1 MKQIKI
7 LMVIIFSILSATLN
21 CPPEVNSINFDS
33 INVSAKPDPAKK
45 APLPST
51 AEKAKITQ
59 LPKKQLLEGRSFSL
73 INNPNFTKENIPNIP
88 TIAQRMVTFA
98 QEFKPFMSMPV
109 KNYLSELTTKFP
121 NATQEQCFNYLT
133 KYFETHQNYREKEMP
148 GSFFWSSPTKTTD
161 LNNPIKITFSDI
173 LTATKPSD
181 NPELQNLWQELVN
194 SNPKQELQII
204 PQPNESFSIENL
216 NENNSSENWDIQ
228 QIQNPSLKDIQKGLS
243 DTTQETLQSVVD
255 TITNGTEYAKN
266 NTTNFLI
273 NPALNFIDTGITT
286 AKNTIDST
294 KTIFSKNINN
304 NKSKSLDRTPAP
316 YSYQFTQKATPK
328 IEEEPP
334 LLLTYTPEWH
344 ARDIAAD
351 GTKTDL
357 MKKQEL
363 DTLFG
368 ENKLSDMKNFEKIN
382 VSEKNAT
389 DQNNLANEN
398 QPFTP
403 EIQTA
408 LKTSTIPTL
417 TKSTVGNFM
426 YTACRKTA
434 RSIRNTPQAVK
445 QFINK
450 FITTLSYM
458 LNLTKEETVSLQ
470 NKAELEANK
479 LIADKQSWLYAKQ
492 DFDIKFAEWTNNII
506 DSFNKTIGR
515 KNKSSSMQMISID
528 TQTNNLAAPKL
539 NLITDGDMV
548 TSAQIIYKGHSYFVD
563 PANIQGPDITGNY
576 SITTDLVKEPKN
588 YNPLEKTYQ
597 FAYNLV
603 QGSIFHSLKE
613 SPAGNKA
620 EQDAPGALDKVQE
633 FITPNGQPSEGKLTI
648 EFNNQ
653 YKTLKTE
660 IRQPQ
665 ENAII
670 AINTTHDLKGKSKPI
685 TSITIAD
692 NHTNTFTP
700 TVSFDINANNGQ
712 IIDNPSVSHTIT
724 NTQGI
729 KTTIRATSNT
739 IRQLQDGRYII
750 ESTFTY
756 PEKPKLTYTQQFM
769 QSIFSQTPKL
779 LNDII
784 TNIREGYTLSQIEN
798 KVADTIGR
806 DKISEQINDVI
817 TYLFSANETQ
827 IEKVMTSYDPI
838 TNKIT
843 TWVTNQMSDGTS
855 KMVTTNYTLFDQ
867 TKSST
872 NNQTT
877 PTIPTKSN
885 FILQQPRK
893 LQNEKSLL

>member
-7 LMVIIFSILSATLN
+7 LMIIIFSILSATLN
-21 CPPEVNSINFDS
+21 CPPEVNSINFDR

-45 APLPST
+45 ATLPLT
-51 AEKAKITQ
+51 AEKAKMIE
-59 LPKKQLLEGRSFSL
+59 LSNEQLLQTKTTLIDTKNQTPKELAIKSIENTPSFDLTQKATPQSEFL
-73 INNPNFTKENIPNIP
+73 QADQLMQKEYQPWMANNTVQDYVDAITNSDQFTNKDPLVIRRYINEYFKTNQPTISTGWFSSQPRKIEPTELLSKPSSNDSGALKNLYQQLNSSYTKPTVDWNIP
-88 TIAQRMVTFA
+88 TLNKI
-98 QEFKPFMSMPV
+98 QETITITKEALQPV
-109 KNYLSELTTKFP
+109 VD
-121 NATQEQCFNYLT
+121 
-133 KYFETHQNYREKEMP
+133 
-148 GSFFWSSPTKTTD
+148 KTTSFATD
-161 LNNPIKITFSDI
+161 LHD
-173 LTATKPSD
+173 A
-181 NPELQNLWQELVN
+181 
-194 SNPKQELQII
+194 II
-204 PQPNESFSIENL
+204 NR
-216 NENNSSENWDIQ
+216 
-228 QIQNPSLKDIQKGLS
+228 
-243 DTTQETLQSVVD
+243 
-255 TITNGTEYAKN
+255 TEYAKN
-266 NTTNFLI
+266 NAEAESTPSLI
-273 NPALNFIDTGITT
+273 DPALNVIGTGVTT
-286 AKNTIDST
+286 VKNAINST
-294 KTIFSKNINN
+294 KNFI
-304 NKSKSLDRTPAP
+304 NKSTESSAP
-316 YSYQFTQKATPK
+316 NSEYSYQFTQETSPK
-328 IEEEPP
+328 TENPAP

-344 ARDIAAD
+344 VRDITAD

-382 VSEKNAT
+382 VSEKNAP
-389 DQNNLANEN
+389 DHNNLANEN

-458 LNLTKEETVSLQ
+458 LNLTKEETLSLQ
-470 NKAELEANK
+470 SKAELEANK

-492 DFDIKFAEWTNNII
+492 DFDIKFAEWTNNMI
-506 DSFNKTIGR
+506 DSFNRTIGR

-528 TQTNNLAAPKL
+528 TQRNNVAAPKL
-539 NLITDGDMV
+539 NLVTDGDMV

-563 PANIQGPDITGNY
+563 PANITGPDITGSY
-576 SITTDLVKEPKN
+576 SITTDLVKEPKS

-620 EQDAPGALDKVQE
+620 EQTAPEALDKVQE
-633 FITPNGQPSEGKLTI
+633 FITPNGQPSEGKLMI

-784 TNIREGYTLSQIEN
+784 TNIREGYTLTQVEN

-827 IEKVMTSYDPI
+827 IEKVMTSYDPV